1 MAHMSRQKRRA
12 YKVACAGC
20 VVYRHRSGTVEVL
33 LARRED
39 SAWML
44 PRGKCNPDE
53 RPRTAAAREVLEETG
68 VRVRPTMEVGSYT
81 YPIGKARYK
90 HVVFFAATVVAGS
103 PVADNRE
110 FSEVG
115 WVPLDTALTDALP
128 RDAAVI
134 EMVKALLAEKV
145 L

>member
-1 MAHMSRQKRRA
+1 MSKQKRRA

-20 VVYRHRSGTVEVL
+20 VVYRRRAGTLEVL

-39 SAWML
+39 SPWML
-44 PRGKCNPDE
+44 PRGKCNPEE

-68 VRVRPTMEVGSYT
+68 VRVRPTMEVGAYT

-90 HVVFFAATVVAGS
+90 HVVFFAATVISGS
-103 PVADNRE
+103 PVADCRE
-110 FSEVG
+110 FSEVA
-115 WVPLDTALTDALP
+115 WVPIDTALSTSLP
-128 RDAAVI
+128 RDAVMI
-134 EMVKALLAEKV
+134 DMVGTLISEQV